1 MRGSDADH
9 REIGYTGPD
18 MECLLQYLD
27 NLDDLIGACGLLWE
41 RARSLLIGLARA
53 VLLIATSA
61 AAIGLALLHPPLALA
76 TSTLLFVVLLY
87 RVVTAPTLKS
97 LA

>member
-1 MRGSDADH
+1 
-9 REIGYTGPD
+9 

-41 RARSLLIGLARA
+41 RVRSVLLGVARGM
-53 VLLIATSA
+53 LLIATSA

-76 TSTLLFVVLLY
+76 TSTVLFVVLLY
-87 RVVTAPTLKS
+87 RAVTAPALKS
-97 LA
+97 FA